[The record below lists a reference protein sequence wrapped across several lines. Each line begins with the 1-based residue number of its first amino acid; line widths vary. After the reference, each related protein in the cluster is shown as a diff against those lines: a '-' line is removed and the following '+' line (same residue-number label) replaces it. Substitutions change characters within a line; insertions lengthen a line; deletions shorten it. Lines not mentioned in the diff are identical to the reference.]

1 PAGTGDDHLQAAAAR
16 RLSILHH
23 ALGRA
28 VRGYDTHFMRYIK
41 FSQDLNGMA
50 HGLPIRL
57 ATHDDADQG
66 LSGDHIP
73 EPVFCAAERRAL

>member
-1 PAGTGDDHLQAAAAR
+1 
-16 RLSILHH
+16 
-23 ALGRA
+23 
-28 VRGYDTHFMRYIK
+28 MRYIK